1 MSTMRNNPLKFF
13 IQLCFC
19 FIFGSNLV
27 SAQSS
32 EANLK
37 MADSL
42 FSQQKFT
49 ESFDIYKTL
58 LETRQQSSPQM
69 LLKMAFIKEGLRDYS
84 KALYYLNL
92 YYLQTTDKKVLKK
105 MEELATSHK
114 LSGYEYSDWEF
125 FMMLYRKYN
134 TYLTYFLLA
143 LAVLFFSIIF
153 RQKRKYD
160 KKPVATGLLLT
171 FTLAVLFYHIN
182 FSDSYNRGI
191 IVQTDA
197 YLMDAPSSG
206 ADLVR
211 IIDKGHRVKVIDKK
225 DVWVEIEWEG
235 NIAYIRENN
244 IATLH

>member
-1 MSTMRNNPLKFF
+1 MRNDPLKFF
-13 IQLCFC
+13 LLLCFC
-19 FIFGSNLV
+19 FARGLNPAIAETS
-27 SAQSS
+27 SASL
-32 EANLK
+32 E

-49 ESFDIYKTL
+49 ESFEIYETL
-58 LETRQQSSPQM
+58 LETHQQSSPQM

-105 MEELATSHK
+105 MEELARNHN

-125 FMMLYRKYN
+125 FMMVYRKYN
-134 TYLTYFLLA
+134 AYLTYFILA
-143 LAVLFFSIIF
+143 LALLLFGLIL
-153 RQKRKYD
+153 RQKRRYD
-160 KKPVATGLLLT
+160 KKPVTIGLLLT
-171 FTLAVLFYHIN
+171 FTLALLFFHVN
-182 FSDSYNRGI
+182 FSNRYNKGI

-206 ADLVR
+206 ADLVK
-211 IIDKGHRVKVIDKK
+211 IVDKGHRVKVTDKK

-235 NIAYIRENN
+235 NVAYVRENN
-244 IATLH
+244 IATFR

>member
-1 MSTMRNNPLKFF
+1 MRNNPLKFF
-13 IQLCFC
+13 TLLCFS
-19 FIFGSNLV
+19 FALGPAPV
-27 SAQSS
+27 SAQSLS
-32 EANLK
+32 DNLQ

-49 ESFDIYKTL
+49 ESFEIYGTL
-58 LETRQQSSPQM
+58 LETYQQSSPQM

-92 YYLQTTDKKVLKK
+92 YYLETTDKKALKK
-105 MEELATSHK
+105 MEELAGAHS

-134 TYLTYFLLA
+134 LYITYILLA
-143 LAVLFFSIIF
+143 VAILFFGSVF
-153 RQKRKYD
+153 RQKAKYN
-160 KKPVATGLLLT
+160 KKPLAAGFLLT
-171 FTLAVLFYHIN
+171 FTLAILFYHVN
-182 FSDSYNRGI
+182 FSTSYNRGI

-197 YLMDAPSSG
+197 YLMDGPSSG
-206 ADLVR
+206 ADLVK

>member
-1 MSTMRNNPLKFF
+1 MRNYLLNFF
-13 IQLCFC
+13 IQL
-19 FIFGSNLV
+19 FIVFGVNL
-27 SAQSS
+27 SFAQSPQ
-32 EANLK
+32 ANLER
-37 MADSL
+37 ADSL

-49 ESFDIYKTL
+49 ESFEIYERL
-58 LETRQQSSPQM
+58 LETYQQSSPQM

-105 MEELATSHK
+105 MEELAENHN
-114 LSGYEYSDWEF
+114 LSGYEYADWEF

-134 TYLTYFLLA
+134 ASLTYMLLA
-143 LAVLFFSIIF
+143 LALILFAVIF

-160 KKPVATGLLLT
+160 QKPVTTGVLLT
-171 FTLAVLFYHIN
+171 LTLGILFYHVN
-182 FSDSYNRGI
+182 FSDNYNRGI

-197 YLMDAPSSG
+197 YIMDAPSSG